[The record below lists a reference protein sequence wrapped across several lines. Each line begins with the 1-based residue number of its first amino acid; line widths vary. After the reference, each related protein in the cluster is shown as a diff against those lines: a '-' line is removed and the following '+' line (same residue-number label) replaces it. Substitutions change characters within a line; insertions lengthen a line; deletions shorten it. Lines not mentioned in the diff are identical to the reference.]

1 MRGLYNGFDSYVGK
15 VSTLLNYIPALQKQ
29 IETVEV
35 SPKFTIGLGLVIHN
49 Q

>member
-35 SPKFTIGLGLVIHN
+35 SRRFSNGLGLVMHN
-49 Q
+49 